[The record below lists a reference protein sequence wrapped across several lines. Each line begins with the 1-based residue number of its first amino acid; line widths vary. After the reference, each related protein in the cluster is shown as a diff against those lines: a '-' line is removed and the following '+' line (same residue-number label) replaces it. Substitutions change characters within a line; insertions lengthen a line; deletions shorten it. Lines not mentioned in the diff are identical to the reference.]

1 MTRPWA
7 TLACCLISAAAC
19 AAAQSTSERA
29 KAEEARSCVQCH
41 SLRLIHSQRLSKAAW
56 TKEVDKMI
64 GWGAPVRDREL
75 LIDYLSEEYS
85 DSKPV
90 PEPERSG
97 DGVKRAGNIT
107 DPSVARERK
116 EKFVA
121 LTDSWAQD
129 IEFTRAEQAAMQE
142 GKQWEGLM
150 TKGPDDPLA
159 KKILAAGE
167 PSYEAL
173 CSYYPGKILDRTV
186 LGSYS
191 DPRDPATGYN
201 DEFAI
206 YWNGAI
212 AANLIKGRLTDRLGA
227 TGTQPVAFNTVIEF
241 RVGKNA
247 ELLGRNRNNFSSI
260 GYERGYLP
268 VVTASYVNNAIR
280 YREIAFAFKP
290 EDNAAGA
297 DVAYAGFE
305 ITNTGSSPQQAVL
318 DVDVVLNDGA
328 RPRFANGQVLDDS
341 GALLLADSDAG
352 ATFDERQS
360 RLSHVFTL
368 TAGEMRRVCFEIPYR
383 PDSRGLLG
391 SASKFDFDVAHRRV
405 ADFWQ
410 NLLAKAV
417 DIELPEQRINKIWR
431 ALLLQNFVLADGPR
445 FTYGSGLRYNDSTYP
460 QENGFATHVFAM
472 YGFKDYADAMQAG
485 FLHMSVDREGAGR
498 KYQNRRAM
506 VLHHLLEDYR
516 LTGKTDLFDR
526 FKSDY
531 YRVADEIVADRHSTM
546 KEVGREKPL
555 YWGLLPP
562 DKPGVDVQ
570 ASTQTVYVPAHN
582 ITNCQG
588 LEDFGRFLV
597 VTGLDPRR
605 GEQYLREAADFRRTL
620 MSAMERAA
628 IRTPGQPPFVDLQT
642 LLFRQTPEYGPEP
655 YDDLAL
661 GRLQGTYF
669 HYWVDMEFHYNFFNP
684 DDEVGQWLA
693 DYVQQHNGFVLGLTR
708 ARSQAGS
715 LFGWVNNVYD
725 GGYYDY
731 RLRQGRIG
739 DFLLGLYARLAFG
752 MSRYVYVASEGSPF
766 IGYNTQHGGFVGADY
781 SFPNSAANADTL
793 LMLRNALAME
803 ELRNDIET
811 GKLFLL
817 RGAPKAWF
825 ASGKRIEVRRMPTF
839 FGDVS
844 FQISASPDGRVISAH
859 IEPPAGAWKNIE
871 ISLRHPGSAP
881 AHAVRV
887 NGKDYSG
894 FEPDGSVL
902 LQHTGGPLS
911 IEVWY

>member
-1 MTRPWA
+1 MSPTRA
-7 TLACCLISAAAC
+7 ALACCLLSAAAC
-19 AAAQSTSERA
+19 LAAESASDRA
-29 KAEEARSCVQCH
+29 KADEARSCIQCH

-64 GWGAPVRDREL
+64 GWGAPVRDRQA
-75 LIDYLSEEYS
+75 LIDYLSDEYS
-85 DSKPV
+85 DSKPI
-90 PEPERSG
+90 PQPERSA
-97 DGVKRAGNIT
+97 DGTKRAGIIT
-107 DPSVARERK
+107 DPATARARK
-116 EKFVA
+116 QKFVA

-129 IEFTRAEQAAMQE
+129 IEFTPAEQAAMQA
-142 GKQWEGLM
+142 GKRWEGLM

-167 PSYEAL
+167 PSYAAL

-191 DPRDPATGYN
+191 DPRDPPTGYN

-227 TGTQPVAFNTVIEF
+227 TATQPLAFNTVVEF
-241 RVGKNA
+241 RVGKSA

-268 VVTASYVNNAIR
+268 IVTADYIDNGIR
-280 YREIAFAFKP
+280 YRETAFAVKP
-290 EDNAAGA
+290 EDNTAGP

-305 ITNTGSSPQQAVL
+305 ITNTGGAPQQAIL
-318 DVDVVLNDGA
+318 DVDVILNDGS
-328 RPRFANGQVLDDS
+328 RPRFAKREVLDDS
-341 GALLLADSDAG
+341 GAVLLVDSGTDGAFNDAQG
-352 ATFDERQS
+352 
-360 RLSHVFTL
+360 RLSHVFTVA
-368 TAGEMRRVCFEIPYR
+368 AGETRRVCFTIPYL
-383 PDSRGLLG
+383 PDSSGLPRPT
-391 SASKFDFDVAHRRV
+391 AITDFDAAHRRV
-405 ADFWQ
+405 VDFWQ
-410 NLLAKAV
+410 GILAKAV
-417 DIELPEQRINKIWR
+417 DVEVPEKRINNVWR

-472 YGFKDYADAMQAG
+472 YGFKGYADAMQAG
-485 FLHMSVDREGAGR
+485 FLRMSVDREGAGR

-531 YRVADEIVADRHSTM
+531 YRVADEIISDRHSTM
-546 KEVGREKPL
+546 KEVNGEKPL

-588 LEDFGRFLV
+588 LEDFGHFLV
-597 VTGLDPRR
+597 ITGLDRKR
-605 GEQYLREAADFRRTL
+605 GEEYLHEAADFRRTL

-642 LLFRQTPEYGPEP
+642 LFFRQTPEYGPDP

-669 HYWVDMEFHYNFFNP
+669 HYWVDMEFHYHFFNP

-693 DYVQQHNGFVLGLTR
+693 DYVQRHNGFVLGLTR
-708 ARSQAGS
+708 ARSQTDRP
-715 LFGWVNNVYD
+715 FGWVNNVYD

-731 RLRQGRIG
+731 RLRQGRIE

-766 IGYNTQHGGFVGADY
+766 IGYNTQNGGFVGADY

-793 LMLRNALAME
+793 LMLRNALVVE
-803 ELRNDIET
+803 ELRDDIET

-817 RGAPKAWF
+817 RGAPRAWF
-825 ASGKRIEVRRMPTF
+825 ASGKQIEARRMPTF
-839 FGDVS
+839 FGTLS
-844 FQISASPDGRVISAH
+844 FQTSASPDGRAISAH
-859 IEPPAGAWKNIE
+859 IEPPPGAWKSIE
-871 ISLRHPGSAP
+871 ISFRHPGSTP
-881 AHAVRV
+881 VREV
-887 NGKDYSG
+887 KLNGKDYPG
-894 FEPDGSVL
+894 FESDGSVL
-902 LQHTGGPLS
+902 LQHSEGPLS
-911 IEVWY
+911 IEVSY